1 MLGTHFSSITICTIT
16 IKLSKCMNVI
26 LLLPD
31 ATMIGH
37 VDSWTSGED
46 FCQHLLHLRGLR
58 ENSQGWTVT
67 LQEEM
72 DYYELMGHDYVL
84 DLVSE
89 MEIPPGFP
97 VCNSHFLVSS
107 DRTRESPS
115 LQRAYYQES

>member
-1 MLGTHFSSITICTIT
+1 MFSSLKQCNFISP
-16 IKLSKCMNVI
+16 LS
-26 LLLPD
+26 D
-31 ATMIGH
+31 ATVIGH
-37 VDSWTSGED
+37 VDSWTSAED
-46 FCQHLLHLRGLR
+46 FCKHLLHLRGLR

-97 VCNSHFLVSS
+97 VCHSHFLVSS

-115 LQRAYYQES
+115 MQRAFYRES